1 MAIED
6 ATNQLRNE
14 NQSGLD
20 RRLLLPTVAAE
31 QTQQGQSQSDKLF
44 KSLNELTVTFS
55 DKTDLVIDQLVEL
68 NDNILK
74 MGDKVGGGRENI
86 LQTVTRLPG
95 RAISGARKAVSSGIS
110 SVRDIV
116 TAPFSLA
123 TGAVK
128 STLGGIGGA
137 IAAGPKAITNTIGNL
152 FQSKSMKAL
161 VDINQKALEETT
173 AIKDIN
179 EKISE
184 NVEDIAKMIEREYKL
199 KRRGRL
205 DALEAERDKRN
216 KLPGFVVPTPSSR
229 RTSALE
235 ATVAGGAGGAGGD
248 GGDGGKPTILQTIA
262 KTLGLTFAGGV
273 GIAGG
278 IGTGRL
284 LSRLNPVNLFRS
296 KPLAPSVGNI
306 NVPNPAASNLKAPS
320 ATQYLDELDNAK
332 PPGQP
337 RSGFLSKLTTATKFA
352 GPLAAAVTGGLGL
365 FDQERKD
372 AGMDAPS
379 RVMSGITEGVLGL
392 GDLGA
397 NLALFG
403 ADKTAELFGGNLDY
417 RTNLAGGFRDKEI
430 ENAKE
435 GQLIRRGMR
444 RNSALNT
451 TFETKEE
458 AIQAAEENNIS
469 DYSIQQVERRNF
481 LLKKVPGFRIKE
493 IDPKVRKMM
502 DINVSPSTAV
512 TSNYD
517 FGLGFLDYEGGGN
530 LPAMRE
536 GSDEFK
542 QIHDVDYT
550 TSNSILEKISAPREI
565 SNLQQ
570 ENLQLASGGGNVNIV
585 APATDMRNQS
595 STVNNSTVLNKTM
608 SSTVDDNKVI
618 PI

>member
-20 RRLLLPTVAAE
+20 KRLLLPTVAAE

-110 SVRDIV
+110 NVRDIV

-184 NVEDIAKMIEREYKL
+184 NVEDIAKMMELEYKL

-229 RTSALE
+229 RTSALG
-235 ATVAGGAGGAGGD
+235 ATVAGGD
-248 GGDGGKPTILQTIA
+248 GGDGGDGGPGVLSKLLTGSIYGLGGA
-262 KTLGLTFAGGV
+262 LGLGTAAAGRG
-273 GIAGG
+273 
-278 IGTGRL
+278 L

-296 KPLAPSVGNI
+296 KPLAPSAGNLK
-306 NVPNPAASNLKAPS
+306 VPNPAGSNLRAPS

-337 RSGFLSKLTTATKFA
+337 RSGFLSKLTTASKFA
-352 GPLAAAVTGGLGL
+352 GPLAAAVTGGIGL

-435 GQLIRRGMR
+435 GQLIRKGMR
-444 RNSALNT
+444 RNSALKT

-536 GSDEFK
+536 ASDEFK

>member
-235 ATVAGGAGGAGGD
+235 NTVDGGAGGD
-248 GGDGGKPTILQTIA
+248 GGTGGDGGSGILSKLLTGGF
-262 KTLGLTFAGGV
+262 LGLGGAAGLGTAAV
-273 GIAGG
+273 GR
-278 IGTGRL
+278 RL

-306 NVPNPAASNLKAPS
+306 NVPNPAASNLKTPS

>member
-20 RRLLLPTVAAE
+20 KRLLLPTVAAE

-110 SVRDIV
+110 NVRDIV

-184 NVEDIAKMIEREYKL
+184 NVEDIAKMMELEYKL

-229 RTSALE
+229 RTSALG
-235 ATVAGGAGGAGGD
+235 ATVAGGDGGD

-296 KPLAPSVGNI
+296 KPLAAGAGNLK
-306 NVPNPAASNLKAPS
+306 VPNPAGSNLRAPS

-337 RSGFLSKLTTATKFA
+337 RSGFLSKLTTASKFA
-352 GPLAAAVTGGLGL
+352 GPVAAAVTGGLGL

-435 GQLIRRGMR
+435 GQLIRKGMR
-444 RNSALNT
+444 RNSALKT

-493 IDPKVRKMM
+493 TDPKVRKMM
-502 DINVSPSTAV
+502 DINVTPSTAV